1 MGGRRI
7 VKDLKYKLL
16 CSLTLCSD
24 LLCGDQMLCSTGKTL
39 LNLTFISVVAIKK
52 IYIYIFL
59 HTYLKIK
66 LTPLCSPLA
75 IVEIQLSSANIGYFY
90 SEAMKY
96 EHINYYFTDHPLKTF
111 KDSLFYKIK

>member
-1 MGGRRI
+1 
-7 VKDLKYKLL
+7 
-16 CSLTLCSD
+16 
-24 LLCGDQMLCSTGKTL
+24 MLCSTGKTL
-39 LNLTFISVVAIKK
+39 LNLTFISVVAIKN
-52 IYIYIFL
+52 IYIYFFL

-75 IVEIQLSSANIGYFY
+75 IVEIQLSSANIGYFN